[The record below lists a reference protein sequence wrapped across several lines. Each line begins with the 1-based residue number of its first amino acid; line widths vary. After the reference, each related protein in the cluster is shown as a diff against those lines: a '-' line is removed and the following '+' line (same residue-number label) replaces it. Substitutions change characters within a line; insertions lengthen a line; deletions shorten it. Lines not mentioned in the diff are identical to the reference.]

1 MSADRIKTRDVGVKS
16 KSLGTLERPLNE
28 CVRESVDAYFETLG
42 EHEVTGLYQ
51 MVLREV
57 EKPLLQAVL
66 EQTAHNQSNAAQV
79 LGMSRGTLC
88 KKLKDHGL

>member
-1 MSADRIKTRDVGVKS
+1 MSADRIKTRDVVVKS

-66 EQTAHNQSNAAQV
+66 EQTAHNHSNAAQV
-79 LGMSRGTLC
+79 LGMSRGTLR

>member
-1 MSADRIKTRDVGVKS
+1 MSANRIKTRDVVVKS

-79 LGMSRGTLC
+79 LGMSRGTLR

>member
-1 MSADRIKTRDVGVKS
+1 MSADRIKTRDVVVKS

-79 LGMSRGTLC
+79 LGMSRGTLR

>member
-1 MSADRIKTRDVGVKS
+1 MLLHDF
-16 KSLGTLERPLNE
+16 L
-28 CVRESVDAYFETLG
+28 
-42 EHEVTGLYQ
+42 
-51 MVLREV
+51 VLREV

-79 LGMSRGTLC
+79 LGMSRGTLR

>member
-1 MSADRIKTRDVGVKS
+1 MSADKS
-16 KSLGTLERPLNE
+16 GKATGLNALERPLSE
-28 CVRESVDAYFETLG
+28 CVRESVEAYFEILG
-42 EHEVTGLYQ
+42 DHEVTGLYQ

-66 EQTAHNQSNAAQV
+66 EQTAHNQSNAAQM
-79 LGMSRGTLC
+79 LGMSRGTLR